1 MHRGTQIG
9 GADGHASVVMP
20 TASQRSSTYSAD
32 DGRGTVSSGRSSGT
46 SGSYGRVEKISRLE
60 KLKSLP
66 ESLEEAVCNLPFQLD
81 EIACTPMFREQME
94 EEACTVLDLSR
105 LLERSPLPLFL
116 RIHETKAATTHV
128 LLLTAPTG
136 ARRLDRV
143 TRSALK
149 LGWPRVTSIKIFT
162 SIGSVDE
169 ELDYK
174 IWMPRD
180 YTRYFPNLRSIA
192 YVAYDV
198 GSGYFR
204 EMCHT
209 MGRQQTKAV
218 VFQASQRH
226 MDVLNL
232 SARLMRYMAHAN
244 FLMTSLG
251 LTISAEPRYPDYV
264 FTVIRTVLL
273 TDLAAPTSLRLNV
286 DSTDLLY
293 KITENRTL
301 HFISSYA
308 EHSGDNADGSD
319 DGSGGSD
326 DEMAF
331 CKPSV
336 RELTLRF
343 REIGKL
349 GIPFAARHFPRLER
363 LVLNTDADVGHPSLE
378 NTLYGCMFLERWE
391 TLRRVQLAHINDTL
405 VQLLASSCP
414 QISEL
419 IVFNAAT
426 HDELMQK
433 NSFDIHHTLLPL
445 PTMPAMRFTPKSL
458 HYLLTR
464 LPHLRVLDLNYPLYV
479 DPLTRSQDID
489 ASLAASLLR
498 AVETAGVQYPRHLR
512 YLSLPFIPLTA
523 QGIGGILC
531 AFPRLA
537 TLEVR
542 LAASVSATAAAA
554 RPASASRRRQ
564 LLARVKGAGGGSM
577 AAAAA
582 SAVSATV
589 ASAASAATGGG
600 GSGGVAELNAL
611 WVWSDW
617 SSATATLG
625 QVMELFAHSRRPPRV
640 YIPYVA
646 GVAGASEVE
655 TRLIKQYMEKEL
667 PWVSVHRFEYNVSD
681 YYT

>member
-1 MHRGTQIG
+1 MLRQIFCKGELGKRIYVSFSHFVNGRNVEKSRQCIQAVPEDRILVESDLHDVAAAGEALASVIELVSQARGWSADEARERLACNSRLFFSQSDKRGTQIG

-218 VFQASQRH
+218 VFRASQRH

-264 FTVIRTVLL
+264 FTVIRT
-273 TDLAAPTSLRLNV
+273 
-286 DSTDLLY
+286 
-293 KITENRTL
+293 
-301 HFISSYA
+301 
-308 EHSGDNADGSD
+308 
-319 DGSGGSD
+319 
-326 DEMAF
+326 
-331 CKPSV
+331 
-336 RELTLRF
+336 
-343 REIGKL
+343 
-349 GIPFAARHFPRLER
+349 
-363 LVLNTDADVGHPSLE
+363 
-378 NTLYGCMFLERWE
+378 
-391 TLRRVQLAHINDTL
+391 
-405 VQLLASSCP
+405 
-414 QISEL
+414 
-419 IVFNAAT
+419 
-426 HDELMQK
+426 
-433 NSFDIHHTLLPL
+433 
-445 PTMPAMRFTPKSL
+445 
-458 HYLLTR
+458 
-464 LPHLRVLDLNYPLYV
+464 
-479 DPLTRSQDID
+479 
-489 ASLAASLLR
+489 
-498 AVETAGVQYPRHLR
+498 
-512 YLSLPFIPLTA
+512 
-523 QGIGGILC
+523 
-531 AFPRLA
+531 
-537 TLEVR
+537 
-542 LAASVSATAAAA
+542 
-554 RPASASRRRQ
+554 
-564 LLARVKGAGGGSM
+564 
-577 AAAAA
+577 
-582 SAVSATV
+582 
-589 ASAASAATGGG
+589 
-600 GSGGVAELNAL
+600 
-611 WVWSDW
+611 
-617 SSATATLG
+617 
-625 QVMELFAHSRRPPRV
+625 
-640 YIPYVA
+640 
-646 GVAGASEVE
+646 
-655 TRLIKQYMEKEL
+655 
-667 PWVSVHRFEYNVSD
+667 
-681 YYT
+681 